1 MKPDNKY
8 NSADDSESLQSKF
21 ASIGFENPL
30 KIMEAFC
37 ESRSLRSSRELLW
50 DLFVAALSGEDENY
64 TGRQASAWAEL
75 FRQLEGL
82 MEAAWEFNEAPRS
95 TTSLVA
101 VRIHS

>member
-8 NSADDSESLQSKF
+8 NSVDDSESLQPELTSMK
-21 ASIGFENPL
+21 FENPL

-75 FRQLEGL
+75 FRQLQDL
-82 MEAAWEFNEAPRS
+82 MEAAWEFNKAS
-95 TTSLVA
+95 QSNTSLVA
-101 VRIHS
+101 VRFYP